1 VKKIIFPALVFSLL
15 LLTACDK
22 ESFLEKITGTW
33 KLDRY
38 FKNNLDKT
46 VGFDTTYAD
55 YQITLRN
62 DNTFVESWFTQ
73 TLVDIYTLDTSG
85 IIIDPITTDT
95 LFLTDTIYSFDT
107 LRAPNEVTGRW
118 DLINS
123 EMDLQLR
130 DDINYSRQY
139 RIIEL
144 KTGLLKLQKGNEDY
158 HFGR

>member
-1 VKKIIFPALVFSLL
+1 MKKLLSFSFAAALLFLV
-15 LLTACDK
+15 ACDK

-38 FKNNLDKT
+38 FKNNLDRT
-46 VGFDTTYAD
+46 TAFDTTYAE

-62 DNTFVESWFTQ
+62 DNTFSETWFTQ
-73 TLVDIYTLDTSG
+73 TLVNISTLDTTG
-85 IIIDPITTDT
+85 IIIDPITSDT
-95 LFLTDTIYSFDT
+95 LFLTDTIYAFDT
-107 LRAPNEVTGRW
+107 LRAPNEITGRW

-139 RIIEL
+139 RIMDL
-144 KTGLLKLQKGNEDY
+144 KTGFLKLQKGNEEY
-158 HFGR
+158 HFAR